1 MTTRGMKEDHIRQV
15 VRLMHEAFI
24 HAEDEVYLAGL
35 RQQVSELSRQFP
47 VPSL

>member
-1 MTTRGMKEDHIRQV
+1 MKEDHIRQV

-24 HAEDEVYLAGL
+24 HAEDEDYLANL
-35 RQQVSELSRQFP
+35 RQQIIEMSRQFS